1 MTTLAKLRRALADL
15 LRGLSDED
23 AYARYLAQRG
33 LAHSPAEWR
42 HYCDHHLYQRYKRGK
57 CC

>member
-1 MTTLAKLRRALADL
+1 MSMLVRLRRIVAGI

-23 AYARYLAQRG
+23 AYARYLAHRG
-33 LAHSPAEWR
+33 VPHSAEEWR
-42 HYCDHHLYQRYKRGK
+42 HYCDHHLYARYQRGK

>member
-1 MTTLAKLRRALADL
+1 MRMWARLGRIVTEV

-23 AYARYLAQRG
+23 AYARYLAHRG
-33 LAHSPAEWR
+33 VEHSAREWR
-42 HYCDHHLYQRYKRGK
+42 HYCDHHLYARYKRGK